1 MVRENIFNIIL
12 HSNSID
18 VKIENSSVLDLYSGV
33 GSFGIEC
40 FSRGAE
46 KISFV
51 EKNYETLKILKNNLI
66 NLKMNN
72 KSIIHEKSV
81 DDF

>member
-1 MVRENIFNIIL
+1 MFF
-12 HSNSID
+12 
-18 VKIENSSVLDLYSGV
+18 K
-33 GSFGIEC
+33 
-40 FSRGAE
+40 GAE

-81 DDF
+81 DDFLKINNEKYNIVFF